1 MDQSK
6 DKIKAA
12 LLGELIRYMGKSMVS
27 SLADPEEKDD
37 EYESEAPE
45 APEAPEAIVAVA
57 TPEEADSEEMDMDE
71 KKKRMHKLKKMA
83 EEC

>member
-27 SLADPEEKDD
+27 SLADPEEEKAVSIEVEAEPMED
-37 EYESEAPE
+37 E
-45 APEAPEAIVAVA
+45 
-57 TPEEADSEEMDMDE
+57 EEDKDE
-71 KKKRMHKLKKMA
+71 KSKRMKKLKSMA